1 MIIIIITT
9 IIKILIIIILTITLP
24 LTQLISI
31 TFYTH
36 LLTKK
41 IHVPPKPFS
50 FFNTDS
56 FYSAALPLIIPT
68 DFFLNLIPCVKDIST
83 DICSIICAI
92 LQPLLTYP

>member
-1 MIIIIITT
+1 MIIIIT
-9 IIKILIIIILTITLP
+9 IIKILIIIIILTIALP

-50 FFNTDS
+50 FFN
-56 FYSAALPLIIPT
+56 
-68 DFFLNLIPCVKDIST
+68 
-83 DICSIICAI
+83 
-92 LQPLLTYP
+92 